1 MPATPHQTAAACQP
15 ARRVPQ
21 SACQSRAASSRAHDR
36 HPDWQV
42 DLARTAM
49 LLRGD
54 FKGVREEFERDPSES
69 SPKLP
74 RDWEAECRPL
84 VPGFGIAA
92 IGLSAVDLT
101 V

>member
-1 MPATPHQTAAACQP
+1 
-15 ARRVPQ
+15 
-21 SACQSRAASSRAHDR
+21 
-36 HPDWQV
+36 
-42 DLARTAM
+42 M